1 MNVYALFSAGNRCPG
16 GDDRGPHLL
25 QPARPARIRGNA
37 ILTSVADPDDSFF
50 TDPDPDILSKSGS
63 RPFLTHFSKGN
74 NQILGEIFVFN
85 QKSTSYFI
93 FCF

>member
-25 QPARPARIRGNA
+25 QPARPAHIRGNA
-37 ILTSVADPDDSFF
+37 ILTCVA
-50 TDPDPDILSKSGS
+50 DPDPDILSKSGS
-63 RPFLTHFSKGN
+63 RPNTHFFKGN